1 MQHKYISLNREKV
14 KQVIIDAVYAKY
26 EKMFGGK
33 DINITGHK
41 TSQWWNNVY
50 DREKGGVVLTISGT
64 TDVEKTDTG
73 VKVIVN
79 YIGIGRAR

>member
-14 KQVIIDAVYAKY
+14 KQIIIDAVYAKY
-26 EKMFGGK
+26 ENMFGGK
-33 DINITGHK
+33 DINITGHR

-50 DREKGGVVLTISGT
+50 DMGKGGVVLTISGT
-64 TDVEKTDTG
+64 TDVEKTNTG

-79 YIGIGRAR
+79 YIGEGRAR